1 MGWASHLPILVVL
14 IPLVTAYITPILG
27 WRDKRIC
34 SPLAMASMALTF
46 LASLILA
53 RSVLTDGIVSY
64 HMGGFM
70 PPFGIE
76 LVVDYFGAYMCIV
89 ISFVTLM
96 ATIYS
101 RDYIAKELH
110 ESKTSSYYTLLML
123 MTGGMMGASV
133 TGDLFNLFV
142 FFEILSISSYALVAI
157 TGKKVAILASYKY
170 LLLGAIGSSF
180 MLIAIAYLY
189 ISTGTLNMADLST
202 RLPGVYSVWSS
213 SWTLLV
219 ALSLFI
225 VGFSIKAALFP
236 LHTWLPDAHSMAPS
250 SISAV
255 LSGLVIK
262 VGALAIIRVLFN
274 VFQPEFVIETM
285 PVTSIISWM
294 AAAAIIVGSLFAI
307 SQTDLKRMLA
317 YSSVAQIGYVML
329 GVGIANQ
336 IGLSGGILHI
346 INHAFMKGC
355 LFLCAGAIIY
365 KTGLRNIRDFGGLG
379 SRMPIT
385 MAAFTLAAL
394 SMVGIPPTCGFISK
408 WYLALGAWYSG
419 AWLFII
425 VILLS
430 SLMNAI
436 YYLRVVNIAYFGVSR
451 GKIRMDDAPIM
462 MLIPIV
468 ILAMGC
474 LILGVGAKLP
484 LTLVTPAAKAL
495 LGL

>member
-1 MGWASHLPILVVL
+1 
-14 IPLVTAYITPILG
+14 
-27 WRDKRIC
+27 
-34 SPLAMASMALTF
+34 
-46 LASLILA
+46 
-53 RSVLTDGIVSY
+53 
-64 HMGGFM
+64 
-70 PPFGIE
+70 
-76 LVVDYFGAYMCIV
+76 
-89 ISFVTLM
+89 
-96 ATIYS
+96 
-101 RDYIAKELH
+101 
-110 ESKTSSYYTLLML
+110 ML
-123 MTGGMMGASV
+123 MTGGMMGASI

-170 LLLGAIGSSF
+170 LLLGAIGSGF
-180 MLIAIAYLY
+180 MLMGIAYLY
-189 ISTGTLNMADLST
+189 ISTGTLNMADLSA
-202 RLPGVYSVWSS
+202 RLPIVYSIWRS

-219 ALSLFI
+219 ALALFI

-317 YSSVAQIGYVML
+317 YSSVTQIGYVML
-329 GVGIANQ
+329 GVGIATQ

-365 KTGLRNIRDFGGLG
+365 KTGLRNIHDFGGLG

-385 MAAFTLAAL
+385 MASFTLAAL
-394 SMVGIPPTCGFISK
+394 SMVGIPPTCGFVSK
-408 WYLALGAWYSG
+408 WYLALGALDSG
-419 AWLFII
+419 AWIFVII
-425 VILLS
+425 ILLS
-430 SLMNAI
+430 SLLNAI
-436 YYLRVVNIAYFGVSR
+436 YYLRVVNIAYFGVPR
-451 GKIRMDDAPIM
+451 GKIRMDEAPIM

-468 ILAMGC
+468 ILAVGC
-474 LILGVGAKLP
+474 LILGVGARLP
-484 LTLVTPAAKAL
+484 LTIVMPAAKAL